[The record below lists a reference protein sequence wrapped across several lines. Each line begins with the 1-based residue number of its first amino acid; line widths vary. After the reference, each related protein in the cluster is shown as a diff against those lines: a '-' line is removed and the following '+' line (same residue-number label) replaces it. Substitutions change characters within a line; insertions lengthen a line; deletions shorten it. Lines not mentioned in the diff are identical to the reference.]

1 MRVLGLER
9 REKEDVE
16 EELEQKEEREEAEWL
31 RECVRRRWKVDGE
44 REGG

>member
-16 EELEQKEEREEAEWL
+16 ELEQKEEREEAERL
-31 RECVRRRWKVDGE
+31 RECVGWKWKLEGE